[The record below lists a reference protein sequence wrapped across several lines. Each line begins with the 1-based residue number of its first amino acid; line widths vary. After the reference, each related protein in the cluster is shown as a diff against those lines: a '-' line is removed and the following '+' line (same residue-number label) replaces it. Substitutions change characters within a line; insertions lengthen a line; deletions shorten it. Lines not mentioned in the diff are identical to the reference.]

1 MKHLSMLTTALVF
14 SAITLSGIASE
25 KGNAYVSNQDGGVT
39 VIDLENMEATSNID
53 IQAKSPRGIAITADG
68 KYLIT
73 ANKDDDNISVIDRA
87 SGQLIKHIA
96 VGKNPEFV
104 RVYKDLVFVSTE
116 PSSTGGPPPKPGE
129 AAKTDD
135 DDDKVPAIIA
145 VIDLKKGKKVRQI
158 VGGPETEGVEF
169 SKDGKKI
176 IITNEA
182 DNTITIHNFAT
193 GKLIKTISTKEYGDR
208 PRGMKVSPDGSY
220 YVATLEYGN
229 KFIVLDKKFNVIR
242 TVETGQAPYGVSFDK
257 KGERI
262 FVATSKEKALQVF
275 DAKTFEKIKDIST
288 GNRCWH
294 FSFTPD
300 DKQIL
305 LACGKSQAVMVI
317 DTETLE
323 KTKEI
328 GDKEM
333 PWGVVTYPKSMGSL
347 DQP

>member
-1 MKHLSMLTTALVF
+1 MKHLSLLAAALIF
-14 SAITLSGIASE
+14 SAISISSLAGD

-39 VIDLENMEATSNID
+39 VIDLESMEVVSNID
-53 IQAKSPRGIAITADG
+53 IQAKSPRGIAVTADG
-68 KYLIT
+68 KFLIT
-73 ANKDDDNISVIDRA
+73 ANKDDDNISVIDRTT
-87 SGQLIKHIA
+87 GQLIKHIA

-104 RVYKDLVFVSTE
+104 RVHKGFVFVSTE
-116 PSSTGGPPPKPGE
+116 PSSKGGPPPKPGE
-129 AAKTDD
+129 AVKEED

-145 VIDLKKGKKVRQI
+145 VVDLKKGKKVREI

-169 SKDGKKI
+169 SKDGKKL

-193 GKLIKTISTKEYGDR
+193 GKLLKTISTKEYGDR
-208 PRGMKVSPDGSY
+208 PRGIKVSPDGTY

-229 KFIVLDKKFNVIR
+229 KFMVLDKKFNVTR
-242 TVETGQAPYGVSFDK
+242 TVETGQAPYGISFDR
-257 KGERI
+257 KGEKI
-262 FVATSKEKALQVF
+262 FIASSKEKALQVF
-275 DAKTFEKIKDIST
+275 DANSFEKIKDIST

-305 LACGKSQAVMVI
+305 LACGKSQALMVI

-328 GDKEM
+328 ADKEM

>member
-1 MKHLSMLTTALVF
+1 MKHISLLAAALIF
-14 SAITLSGIASE
+14 SATSISSIAGE

-39 VIDLENMEATSNID
+39 VIDLDTMEATSNID
-53 IQAKSPRGIAITADG
+53 IQAKSPRGIAVTPDG
-68 KYLIT
+68 EFLIT

-87 SGQLIKHIA
+87 TGQLVKHIA

-104 RVYKDLVFVSTE
+104 RVYKSFVFVSTE
-116 PSSTGGPPPKPGE
+116 PSSKGGPPPKPGE
-129 AAKTDD
+129 AVKEDD
-135 DDDKVPAIIA
+135 NDDKVPAIIA
-145 VIDLKKGKKVRQI
+145 VVDLKKGKKVREI

-169 SKDGKKI
+169 SKDGKKL

-193 GKLIKTISTKEYGDR
+193 GKLLKTISTKEYGDR
-208 PRGMKVSPDGSY
+208 PRGIKVSPDGSY

-229 KFIVLDKKFNVIR
+229 KFMVLDKKFNVTR
-242 TVETGQAPYGVSFDK
+242 TVETGQAPYGISFDR

-262 FVATSKEKALQVF
+262 FIASSKEKALQVF
-275 DAKTFEKIKDIST
+275 DTKTFEKIKDIST

-305 LACGKSQAVMVI
+305 LACGKSQALMVI

-328 GDKEM
+328 ADKEM
-333 PWGVVTYPKSMGSL
+333 PWGVITYPKSMGSL

>member
-1 MKHLSMLTTALVF
+1 MKHLSVLTTALVF

-135 DDDKVPAIIA
+135 DDKVPAIIA

-208 PRGMKVSPDGSY
+208 PRGIKVSPDGSY

>member
-1 MKHLSMLTTALVF
+1 MKHISLLAAALIF
-14 SAITLSGIASE
+14 SATSISSVAGE

-39 VIDLENMEATSNID
+39 VIDLDNMEATSNID
-53 IQAKSPRGIAITADG
+53 IQAKSPRGIAVTPDG
-68 KYLIT
+68 KFLIT

-87 SGQLIKHIA
+87 NGQLVKHIA

-104 RVYKDLVFVSTE
+104 RVYKSFVFVSTE
-116 PSSTGGPPPKPGE
+116 PSSKGGPPPKPGE
-129 AAKTDD
+129 AVKEDD

-145 VIDLKKGKKVRQI
+145 VVDLKKGKKVREI

-208 PRGMKVSPDGSY
+208 PRGIKVSPDGNY

-229 KFIVLDKKFNVIR
+229 KFMVLDKKFNVTR
-242 TVETGQAPYGVSFDK
+242 TVETGQAPYGISFDR

-262 FVATSKEKALQVF
+262 FIATSKEKALQVF

>member
-1 MKHLSMLTTALVF
+1 MKHLSVLTTALVF

-208 PRGMKVSPDGSY
+208 PRGIKVSPDGSY